1 MDKIAQKIAALGV
14 PALVLIAAINAT
26 GLYGAAALTT
36 ALAAL
41 GPFGMAGGI
50 ATLGV
55 AGIISESIT
64 KYGTEKVYKAV
75 IKELYNNRGET
86 KESILRKIDKY
97 PVSKDLKRELIETLN
112 CLDNE
117 KDEETDK

>member
-26 GLYGAAALTT
+26 GLYGAAALTA

-41 GPFGMAGGI
+41 GPFGMVGGI

-55 AGIISESIT
+55 AGIIAESIT

-75 IKELYNNRGET
+75 IKELYTNRGET
-86 KESILRKIDKY
+86 KESIMRKIEKY
-97 PVSKDLKRELIETLN
+97 PISKDLKRELTEMLN
-112 CLDNE
+112 GLEGE
-117 KDEETDK
+117 KNN